1 MQVKKLDHVNIRTT
15 QLDTMI
21 NWYTNV
27 LGLENGYR
35 PRFTFEG
42 AWLYASG
49 SVIIHLVQIDEK
61 NTIGSESSLKL
72 EHFALQ
78 AAGAIE
84 FEATLNKASEKFKRI
99 ELAEINAVLYNV
111 WDPDGN
117 HIHIDFPMDE

>member
-1 MQVKKLDHVNIRTT
+1 MKVKKLDHVNIRTT

-27 LGLENGYR
+27 LGLENGDR
-35 PRFTFEG
+35 PRFSFEG

-61 NTIGSESSLKL
+61 NAIGSESSLKL

-78 AAGAIE
+78 ATGAAE
-84 FEATLNKASEKFKRI
+84 FEATLNKTSEKFKRI
-99 ELAEINAVLYNV
+99 ELAEINLALYNV

>member
-35 PRFTFEG
+35 PSFTFEG